1 MFNKY
6 EFQYKPINY
15 LAMKTLIIV
24 FSMLA
29 LVSCKSGSEKKEKE
43 QSGSETTAG
52 YSLELVWE
60 SDTLLRTPESVLFN
74 RDLNLLYVA
83 NVNQNPWEKDGNGF
97 ISKMDLKGNIIE
109 LHWIEGLSGPK
120 GMGVFENSLFISDVD
135 ELVVADIP
143 TGEITDRVSFDGE
156 PNVNDITVG
165 EDGAVYISG
174 SASNKIYKYAGGQLE
189 EIFSGTDERF
199 NGLYWEKDR
208 MLLIT
213 SGSGQFIEIDW
224 VTKEA
229 KVISENMGHGDG
241 IAPVGDGGYLTS
253 SWKGALFYVSPDGIA
268 TKLLDTEAQNINAAD
283 LDYSIKDNLLFL
295 PTFYDNR
302 VKAYRLVKSN

>member
-1 MFNKY
+1 
-6 EFQYKPINY
+6 
-15 LAMKTLIIV
+15 MKTFIFVL
-24 FSMLA
+24 SMLA
-29 LVSCKSGSEKKEKE
+29 LVSCQSGTGKKEKQQAAAE
-43 QSGSETTAG
+43 PTAG

-74 RDLNLLYVA
+74 RDLNLLYIA
-83 NVNQNPWEKDGNGF
+83 NVNLNPWEKDGNGF
-97 ISKMDLKGNIIE
+97 ISKMDLEGNITD
-109 LHWIEGLSGPK
+109 LKWIEGLSGPK
-120 GMGVFENSLFISDVD
+120 GMGVFGNNIFI
-135 ELVVADIP
+135 ADIDQLVIADIE
-143 TGEITDRVSFDGE
+143 TGNILDKIAFEGD

-174 SASNKIYKYAGGQLE
+174 SASNKIYKYADGPVE

-199 NGLYWEKDR
+199 NGLYWEKER

-213 SGSGQFIEIDW
+213 SGSSQFIEIDW
-224 VTKEA
+224 VTKEP

-253 SWKGALFYVSPDGIA
+253 SWRGALFYVSPDGMA
-268 TKLLDTEAQNINAAD
+268 TKLLDTEAQEINAAD
-283 LDYSIKDNLLFL
+283 IDYSIKDNLLFV

-302 VKAYRLVKSN
+302 VKAYRLVQ

>member
-1 MFNKY
+1 
-6 EFQYKPINY
+6 
-15 LAMKTLIIV
+15 MKTLIIV
-24 FSMLA
+24 FSMIA
-29 LVSCKSGSEKKEKE
+29 LVSCKSGTEKKEK
-43 QSGSETTAG
+43 QPSTAETSAG

-109 LHWIEGLSGPK
+109 LKWIEGLSGPK
-120 GMGVFENSLFISDVD
+120 GMGVFENSLYISDVD
-135 ELVVADIP
+135 ELVVADIE
-143 TGEITDRVSFDGE
+143 TGEITERVAFEGE

-165 EDGAVYISG
+165 DDGAVYISG
-174 SASNKIYKYAGGQLE
+174 SASNKIYKYADGQME
-189 EIFSGTDERF
+189 EIYSGTDERF
-199 NGLYWEKDR
+199 NGLYWEKER

-213 SGSGQFIEIDW
+213 SGSSEFIEIDW
-224 VTKEA
+224 ATKQP

-253 SWKGALFYVSPDGIA
+253 SWKGALFYVAADGTA
-268 TKLLDTEAQNINAAD
+268 TKLLDTEAQGINAAD
-283 LDYSIKDNLLFL
+283 IDYSIKDNLLFL

-302 VKAYRLVKSN
+302 VKAYRLVTSA